1 MNIDILNE
9 AIGGI
14 DAYIVEEALADGEK
28 KPKVTAFAQRPWMKW
43 AAAAV
48 AIVVIAAGTPLAL
61 KAIGS
66 FRNENFVAPNG
77 SGNGNPGAVAP
88 VDSGEPESSSEP
100 DSSSAP
106 ESENNASS
114 EQSGESR
121 SRGSEQQTPPASD
134 PPETSSPEPDSS
146 SFDIEVGSGS
156 IGGPLS
162 IGGSHFGGNFHKKN
176 MPAVTYRINGESQ
189 SFDYDHSAWI
199 MIDAESDLD
208 GNEGV
213 YIIDYYS
220 GKDGSSAVAY
230 DGSEELMEYTGR
242 YNDYGSG
249 DEISE
254 VAATEAAKNVLLN
267 TDLPFAAL
275 ENLQISKSESGKN
288 YHRIVA
294 SFTGGEVEI
303 LLNKDGSLKHFIVNR
318 DASVWLTPERIAAGR
333 EKLDAKIDALS
344 AERPNE
350 RFVATGVEVYQKLAN
365 KIYAIYEVIQYPYQG
380 SDFQKRLRFY
390 CVV

>member
-1 MNIDILNE
+1 MNYELINETIGLIDFDLIE
-9 AIGGI
+9 A
-14 DAYIVEEALADGEK
+14 AAAAPASAQK
-28 KPKVTAFAQRPWMKW
+28 AAAKPWLKW

-48 AIVVIAAGTPLAL
+48 AVAVIAVGTFLAL
-61 KAIGS
+61 NTAGA

-77 SGNGNPGAVAP
+77 SGNSGVVAP
-88 VDSGEPESSSEP
+88 VDSSESDSGSTPSGEGESSSK
-100 DSSSAP
+100 DSGSQQQGGESAP
-106 ESENNASS
+106 H
-114 EQSGESR
+114 
-121 SRGSEQQTPPASD
+121 GSEQQTPPASD

-176 MPAVTYRINGESQ
+176 MPAVTYRINGESK

-254 VAATEAAKNVLLN
+254 VAAAEAAKNVLLN

-318 DASVWLTPERIAAGR
+318 DASVWLTPERMAAGR

-350 RFVATGVEVYQKLAN
+350 RFVATGVESYQKLGN

>member
-1 MNIDILNE
+1 MNIDILND

-14 DAYIVEEALADGEK
+14 DASIVEEALADGEK
-28 KPKVTAFAQRPWMKW
+28 NPKLTAFTQRPWLKW
-43 AAAAV
+43 AAAVV

-77 SGNGNPGAVAP
+77 GGNSGIVPP
-88 VDSGEPESSSEP
+88 VDSSEP
-100 DSSSAP
+100 DSGETDSRSAP

-114 EQSGESR
+114 EQGGESR
-121 SRGSEQQTPPASD
+121 PRGSEQQTPPASD

-176 MPAVTYRINGESQ
+176 MPAVTYRINGESK

-254 VAATEAAKNVLLN
+254 VAAAEAAKHVLLN

-318 DASVWLTPERIAAGR
+318 DASVWLTPERMAAGR

-350 RFVATGVEVYQKLAN
+350 RFVATVVEVYQKLAN

>member
-1 MNIDILNE
+1 MNYELINETIGLIDFDLIE
-9 AIGGI
+9 A
-14 DAYIVEEALADGEK
+14 AAAAPASAQK
-28 KPKVTAFAQRPWMKW
+28 AAAKPWLKW

-77 SGNGNPGAVAP
+77 SGNGNSGVVTP
-88 VDSGEPESSSEP
+88 VDGGEPESSSAP
-100 DSSSAP
+100 DVEGESSSKD
-106 ESENNASS
+106 SGS
-114 EQSGESR
+114 QQQGGESAPH
-121 SRGSEQQTPPASD
+121 GSEQQTPPASD

-176 MPAVTYRINGESQ
+176 MPAVTYRINGESK

-254 VAATEAAKNVLLN
+254 VAAAEAAKNVLLN

-318 DASVWLTPERIAAGR
+318 DASVWLTPERMAAGK

>member
-1 MNIDILNE
+1 MNYELINE
-9 AIGGI
+9 TIGLMDFDLI
-14 DAYIVEEALADGEK
+14 EAADEAPQSAGAAR
-28 KPKVTAFAQRPWMKW
+28 VTPFVKRPWLKW

-66 FRNENFVAPNG
+66 FRSENFVPPNG
-77 SGNGNPGAVAP
+77 GGNSGIVAP
-88 VDSGEPESSSEP
+88 VDSSESDSSEPESSSEP
-100 DSSSAP
+100 DS
-106 ESENNASS
+106 ENNASS
-114 EQSGESR
+114 EQGGESR
-121 SRGSEQQTPPASD
+121 SHSSEQQTPPASD

-176 MPAVTYRINGESQ
+176 MPAVTYRINGESK

-242 YNDYGSG
+242 DNDYGSG

-254 VAATEAAKNVLLN
+254 VAAAEAAKNVLLN
-267 TDLPFAAL
+267 TDLPFVAL

-318 DASVWLTPERIAAGR
+318 DASVWLTPERMAAGR
-333 EKLDAKIDALS
+333 KKLDAKIDALS